1 MYARYVNKWM
11 DVYECVWGLE
21 HAWGHLGMYSGLC
34 YRDSDMQKC
43 EDLCSCQNMLLNVV
57 FSVGIFVCTCMW
69 TWGIECESVKCFHG
83 CMYAVGILCLCY

>member
-57 FSVGIFVCTCMW
+57 FSVGIFVCTC
-69 TWGIECESVKCFHG
+69 G
-83 CMYAVGILCLCY
+83 MYVDMGYRV